1 MGILRERNVENLL
14 KDIVFQ
20 YINITISFMAY
31 FAFLKRIKSSVG
43 RVTVMC
49 SRIKKSCRRRRILFT
64 APRPP
69 HYYTEKLSSFPFIEF
84 RHFCLARCT
93 FCRPTASSK
102 KDAVVVILNKNIS
115 RPLPKLH
122 ISKFLFV
129 FEVFFGWC
137 LLVCKGFLFVWSVW

>member
-1 MGILRERNVENLL
+1 MQLAAVEQHHTRQSCVIKINFLLPVDNSNIASILLTLLINKMGILRERNVENLL

-20 YINITISFMAY
+20 YINIAISFIDY

-64 APRPP
+64 ASRPP

-102 KDAVVVILNKNIS
+102 KDAVVVI
-115 RPLPKLH
+115 H
-122 ISKFLFV
+122 
-129 FEVFFGWC
+129 
-137 LLVCKGFLFVWSVW
+137 